1 VNKVLYII
9 GSLEVGGAEQHI
21 TQVAVYLKELG
32 FKPEFFI
39 LKPGGELS
47 TRLMNADIPIHYPS
61 YPAGFFVLGR
71 NNSKANSLLRALF
84 QIWGMMKIMR
94 SNNYDC
100 VHFFL
105 PAAYILGGIASLLS
119 FRGPKVMSRRSLND
133 YQKNHPI
140 SLMVEKF
147 LHPKMNKICANS
159 LAISRQLLE
168 EGVSEK
174 KISLIYNGID
184 LSLFDRKIDGY
195 DARKNLGIEQ
205 NSFVIIVVANLIP
218 YKGHQDLLEA
228 LNLIKNSL
236 PSSWVCIFAGRDD
249 GIGADLKKIAKKFNI
264 SSHIKLLGSRKDIPQ
279 LLLAS
284 DVSILSSHQE
294 GFSNAI
300 LEAMAAGLPVIA
312 TDVGGNSEAV
322 LYDKSGI
329 LVPAK
334 NPEKLASAII
344 SLLDP
349 IKRTEYGL
357 QGKKRVSNL
366 FSMSKIVESYVSLYK
381 DLTP

>member
-1 VNKVLYII
+1 MIKVLYII
-9 GSLEVGGAEQHI
+9 GSLEIGGAEQHI
-21 TQVAVYLKELG
+21 TQIAVFLKKQG
-32 FKPEFFI
+32 INPEFFI
-39 LKPGGELS
+39 LKPGGALS
-47 TRLMNADIPIHYPS
+47 IRLLNADIPIHYTS
-61 YPAGFFVLGR
+61 YLGSFSILSR
-71 NNSKANSLLRALF
+71 NRSKANTLLHALS

-100 VHFFL
+100 IHFFL
-105 PAAYILGGIASLLS
+105 PTAYILGGIAALLS
-119 FRGPKVMSRRSLND
+119 FKGPKVMSRRSLND
-133 YQKNHPI
+133 YQKTHPI
-140 SLMVEKF
+140 SFMVEKF

-168 EGVSEK
+168 EGVSKK

-184 LSLFDRKIDGY
+184 LSLFDRKIDG
-195 DARKNLGIEQ
+195 DDVRKNLGIQQ

-228 LNLIKNSL
+228 FNLIKDSL
-236 PSSWVCIFAGRDD
+236 PSSWVCLFAGRDD
-249 GIGADLKKIAKKFNI
+249 GIGAELKRMAKKFNI
-264 SSHIKLLGSRKDIPQ
+264 STNIKFLGSRKDIPQ
-279 LLLAS
+279 LLGAS
-284 DVSILSSHQE
+284 DLSILPSHQE

-300 LEAMAAGLPVIA
+300 LEAMAGGLPVIA
-312 TDVGGNSEAV
+312 TDVGGNSEAI
-322 LYDKSGI
+322 LYGKTGL

-357 QGKKRVSNL
+357 EGKKRVSNL
-366 FSMSKIVESYVSLYK
+366 FSMSKIAQSYVSLYK
-381 DLTP
+381 DLTA

>member
-1 VNKVLYII
+1 
-9 GSLEVGGAEQHI
+9 
-21 TQVAVYLKELG
+21 
-32 FKPEFFI
+32 
-39 LKPGGELS
+39 
-47 TRLMNADIPIHYPS
+47 
-61 YPAGFFVLGR
+61 
-71 NNSKANSLLRALF
+71 
-84 QIWGMMKIMR
+84 MKIIR

-100 VHFFL
+100 IHFFL
-105 PAAYILGGIASLLS
+105 PTAYILGGIAALLS

-140 SLMVEKF
+140 SFLVEKF
-147 LHPKMNKICANS
+147 LHSKMNKICANS
-159 LAISRQLLE
+159 LAISRQLVE
-168 EGVSEK
+168 EGVSK
-174 KISLIYNGID
+174 KNISLIYNGID
-184 LSLFDRKIDGY
+184 LSLFERKIDRY
-195 DARKNLGIEQ
+195 DVRKNLGIER

-218 YKGHQDLLEA
+218 YKGHLDLLEA
-228 LNLIKNSL
+228 LNLIKKTL

-249 GIGADLKKIAKKFNI
+249 GIGADLKKLAKKFNI
-264 SSHIKLLGSRKDIPQ
+264 SSHVKFFGSRKDVPQ

-322 LYDKSGI
+322 LDGKTGI
-329 LVPAK
+329 LIPAK
-334 NPEKLASAII
+334 NPEKLAAAII
-344 SLLDP
+344 FLLDP
-349 IKRTEYGL
+349 IMRTEYGL

-366 FSMSKIVESYVSLYK
+366 FSISKISKSYISLYK